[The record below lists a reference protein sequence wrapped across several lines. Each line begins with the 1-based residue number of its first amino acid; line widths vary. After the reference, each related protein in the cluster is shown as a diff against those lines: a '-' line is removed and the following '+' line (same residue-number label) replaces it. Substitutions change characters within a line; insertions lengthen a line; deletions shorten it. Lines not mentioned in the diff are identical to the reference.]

1 MASDILII
9 GAGPSGLCMASA
21 LAGAGFSVTVFEQG
35 GLRLLVQTAL
45 DAATERGKALSK
57 END

>member
-35 GLRLLVQTAL
+35 DAGAL
-45 DAATERGKALSK
+45 ANPPDDGREKK
-57 END
+57 